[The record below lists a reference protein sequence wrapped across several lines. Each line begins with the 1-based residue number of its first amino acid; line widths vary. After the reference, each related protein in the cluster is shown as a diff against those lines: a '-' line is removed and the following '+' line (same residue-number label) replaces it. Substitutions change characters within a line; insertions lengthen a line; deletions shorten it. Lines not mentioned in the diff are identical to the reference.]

1 MDNKTLSE
9 IIKNARIEKGISQR
23 ELSRQTGIDNNT
35 IAKIENGSRKKPN
48 ALSLK
53 KLAFVLNLE
62 LSELLVLS
70 GYTKND
76 IDLILEKDLNEIVVL
91 PNENRKNPIFLED
104 MLNNKKNSLLFKIS
118 LKELLDKS
126 DFSVLDS
133 FKSKNN
139 SEQKIILEELNRYKD
154 NNNQEIKGLEEHIKN
169 LEEMFNKD

>member
-1 MDNKTLSE
+1 MNNKTLSE
-9 IIKNARIEKGISQR
+9 TIKNARIKKGISQR

-35 IAKIENGSRKKPN
+35 IAKIENGSRRKPN
-48 ALSLK
+48 PLSLK

-70 GYTKND
+70 GYTKTD
-76 IDLILEKDLNEIVVL
+76 IDLILEKNLNEIVIL

-104 MLNNKKNSLLFKIS
+104 MLNNSKNSLLFKAS

-133 FKSKNN
+133 FKGKNK
-139 SEQKIILEELNRYKD
+139 SEQKIILEELKKYKD

-169 LEEMFNKD
+169 LEEMLNKN

>member
-1 MDNKTLSE
+1 MNNKTLSE
-9 IIKNARIEKGISQR
+9 IIKNARIKKGISQR

-76 IDLILEKDLNEIVVL
+76 IDLILEKNLNEIVVL
-91 PNENRKNPIFLED
+91 PNENRKNPMFLED
-104 MLNNKKNSLLFKIS
+104 MLNNSKNILLFKTS

-126 DFSVLDS
+126 DFSLLDS
-133 FKSKNN
+133 FKSKKK
-139 SEQKIILEELNRYKD
+139 SEQKIILEELRKYKD
-154 NNNQEIKGLEEHIKN
+154 NNNQEIKGIKEHIKN
-169 LEEMFNKD
+169 LEETFNKD

>member
-1 MDNKTLSE
+1 MNNKTLSE
-9 IIKNARIEKGISQR
+9 TIKNARIKKGISQR

-35 IAKIENGSRKKPN
+35 IAKIENGSRRKPN
-48 ALSLK
+48 PLSLK

-70 GYTKND
+70 GYTKTD
-76 IDLILEKDLNEIVVL
+76 IDLILEKNLNEIVVL
-91 PNENRKNPIFLED
+91 HNENRKNPIFLED
-104 MLNNKKNSLLFKIS
+104 MLNNSKNSLLFKAS

-133 FKSKNN
+133 FKSKNK
-139 SEQKIILEELNRYKD
+139 SEQKIILEELKKYKD
-154 NNNQEIKGLEEHIKN
+154 NNNQEIKGLEEHIKS

>member
-1 MDNKTLSE
+1 MNNKTLSE
-9 IIKNARIEKGISQR
+9 IIKNARIKKGISQR

-70 GYTKND
+70 GYSKND
-76 IDLILEKDLNEIVVL
+76 IDLILEKNLNEIVIL

-104 MLNNKKNSLLFKIS
+104 MLNNNKNSLLFKAS

-133 FKSKNN
+133 FKSKNK
-139 SEQKIILEELNRYKD
+139 SEQKIILEELRKYKD

-169 LEEMFNKD
+169 LEEMLNKN

>member
-1 MDNKTLSE
+1 MNNKTLSE
-9 IIKNARIEKGISQR
+9 IIKNARVEKGISQR

-35 IAKIENGSRKKPN
+35 IAKIENGSRRKTNP
-48 ALSLK
+48 LSLK

-70 GYTKND
+70 GYTKTD
-76 IDLILEKDLNEIVVL
+76 IDLILEKNLNEIVIL

-104 MLNNKKNSLLFKIS
+104 MLNNSKNSLLFKAS

-133 FKSKNN
+133 FKSKNK
-139 SEQKIILEELNRYKD
+139 SEQKIILEELKKYKD
-154 NNNQEIKGLEEHIKN
+154 NNNQEINGLEEHIKN
-169 LEEMFNKD
+169 LEEMLNKN

>member
-1 MDNKTLSE
+1 MNNKTLSE
-9 IIKNARIEKGISQR
+9 IIKNARIKKGISQR

-35 IAKIENGSRKKPN
+35 IAKIESGSRKKPN

-104 MLNNKKNSLLFKIS
+104 MLNDNNNSLLFKAS

-133 FKSKNN
+133 FKSKNK
-139 SEQKIILEELNRYKD
+139 SEQKIILEELRKYKD

>member
-1 MDNKTLSE
+1 MNNKTLSK
-9 IIKNARIEKGISQR
+9 IIKNARIKKGISQR

-70 GYTKND
+70 GYSKND
-76 IDLILEKDLNEIVVL
+76 IDLILEKNLNEIVIL
-91 PNENRKNPIFLED
+91 PNENRKSPIFLED
-104 MLNNKKNSLLFKIS
+104 MLNNSKNSLLFKAS

-133 FKSKNN
+133 FKSKNK
-139 SEQKIILEELNRYKD
+139 SEQKIILEELRKYKD
-154 NNNQEIKGLEEHIKN
+154 NNNQEIKGLKEHIKN
-169 LEEMFNKD
+169 LEEMLNKN